1 MREVTA
7 TGPSVEEAV
16 ESALAQLNITR
27 EEAEI
32 EVQDEG
38 KKGFFGLFGSR
49 PATVFVKKVINPVD
63 EVKKY
68 LISVSEQMGIDISVE
83 AKVDGRNVE
92 FQLAGDKIALL
103 IGKRGQTLNSLQHL
117 AGLVANRF
125 SDQYLTI
132 VLDAENY
139 RERRKQTLSNLAE
152 RLAEKAVRTNR
163 KVSLEPMPSYERKV
177 IHTALVKSKKVD
189 TFSEGTEPGRYI
201 VIVPKR

>member
-16 ESALAQLNITR
+16 ESALAQLNINR
-27 EEAEI
+27 EQAEI
-32 EVQDEG
+32 EIKDEG

-49 PATVFVKKVINPVD
+49 PATVLVKKIINPFD
-63 EVKKY
+63 EVRNY
-68 LISVSEQMGIDISVE
+68 LVSVSNMMGIEVE
-83 AKVDGRNVE
+83 VEMKVDGRNAE
-92 FQLAGDKIALL
+92 FQLSGEKIALL

-117 AGLVANRF
+117 AGLVANRY
-125 SDQYLTI
+125 SDQYLTV

-152 RLAEKAVRTNR
+152 KLAEKAVRTNR

-177 IHTALVKSKKVD
+177 IHSALVRSKKVD
-189 TFSEGTEPGRYI
+189 TFSEGTEPNRYI
-201 VIVPKR
+201 VIAPKR